1 MIPEIWSYFKNPSY
15 TPYIELKLQEK
26 GRVFLQILVL
36 TVGSSFILGLVM
48 GGITSALDIDLGA
61 HGVEEMFDTYS
72 VLIIFLIAV
81 ILAPLIEELL
91 FRAPLALFKDSSY
104 FKFAFYISVFLFGA
118 VHLSNFELFT
128 KYLWLAPILVAPQIA
143 AGIFL
148 GFTRVK
154 LGLSWAMLL
163 HACHNGLLLSPV
175 LILKILGKT
184 IE

>member
-1 MIPEIWSYFKNPSY
+1 MITEIWSYFKKPSY
-15 TPYIELKLQEK
+15 TPYTDLNLQEK
-26 GRVFLQILVL
+26 GRIFFHILAL
-36 TVGSSFILGLVM
+36 TVGASFILGLVM
-48 GGITSALDIDLGA
+48 GGITSALKIELGA
-61 HGVEEMFDTYS
+61 HGVEEMFNTYS

-91 FRAPLALFKDSSY
+91 FRAPLALFKDSSH
-104 FKFAFYISVFLFGA
+104 FKVAFYVSVLLFGV

-128 KYLWLAPILVAPQIA
+128 EYLWLAPVLVAPQIS

-163 HACHNGLLLSPV
+163 HACHNALLLSPV
-175 LILKILGKT
+175 LIFKILGKT